1 MWIMVIKNRI
11 ERLVIVL
18 FRYLNA
24 RMNLTDKEVNYYSNL
39 IKGYEGEQK
48 SDIWLKNLTDEWLVI
63 HDLLL
68 EYNHSKFQIDTL
80 IIAHQKI
87 YILDVKYLEGD
98 HLIEGGQWYKVP
110 KKQIQNP
117 VEQLNR
123 CEILLRKLLREL
135 GFNYPI
141 ESFLIFNNPEF
152 LLYQPTIN
160 PAIINPAQ
168 LNRFLKKLNLN
179 PVKLDKRYFK
189 VAEQLVSLHQLESP
203 YPLLPKYNYEQ
214 LKKGILSPHCY
225 SFYTELRGGML
236 LCDDCG
242 CTERV
247 ESAVLRC
254 VTELRLLFPDRK
266 ITTKAIL
273 EWCEI
278 INSEKTIRRILGK
291 HYKLV
296 GSSIS
301 SYYVPRNE

>member
-1 MWIMVIKNRI
+1 MWIMVIKSRT

-214 LKKGILSPHCY
+214 LKNGILSPHCY
-225 SFYTELRGGML
+225 SFYTEHIGGML
-236 LCDDCG
+236 LCADCG
-242 CTERV
+242 CTEGV

-254 VTELRLLFPDRK
+254 VTELMLLFPDRK

-278 INSEKTIRRILGK
+278 IKSEKTIRRILGK
-291 HYKLV
+291 HYKLL
-296 GSSIS
+296 GHGKSAT
-301 SYYVPRNE
+301 YVFLND